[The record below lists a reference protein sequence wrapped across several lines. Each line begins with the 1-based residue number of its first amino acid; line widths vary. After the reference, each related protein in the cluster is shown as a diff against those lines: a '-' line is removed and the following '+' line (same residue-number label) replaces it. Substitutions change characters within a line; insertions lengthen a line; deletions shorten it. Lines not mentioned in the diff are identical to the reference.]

1 MATSTYLKIDPIK
14 GESTDTAH
22 AEWIEVESF
31 SSGLSQPMS
40 GASGTGG
47 RAASRADFDAFVVN
61 KSVDAST
68 PDLNLYCAQGKHIA
82 KLELEVCQE
91 TGEKVCY
98 LKYELENVMVQAVN
112 ISGGG
117 SERPSESVAF
127 VYDKISWTY
136 TAINNDGTAGS
147 ATGPKIWNL
156 QENKSE

>member
-14 GESTDTAH
+14 GESTDTKH
-22 AEWIEVESF
+22 KDWIEVESF
-31 SSGLSQPMS
+31 NSGVSQPMS
-40 GASGTGG
+40 GPSGTGG
-47 RAASRADFDAFVVN
+47 RAASRADFDAFVVS

-68 PDLNLYCAQGKHIA
+68 PDLNLYCASGKHIA

-91 TGEKVCY
+91 TGEKVNY
-98 LKYELENVMVQAVN
+98 LKYELENVMVQSVS

-117 SERPSESVAF
+117 SERPFENVAF

-136 TAINNDGTAGS
+136 TAVKNDGSEGS
-147 ATGPKIWNL
+147 KSGPKVWNL